1 MREGLIKGQVTRM
14 SLDKKTSLHS
24 QLKDEYHNRD
34 RRKTQLHYSISER
47 EINQLQ
53 YSANNKVDVK
63 TPDRNLKTGQLLP
76 INQP

>member
-47 EINQLQ
+47 EIN
-53 YSANNKVDVK
+53 
-63 TPDRNLKTGQLLP
+63 
-76 INQP
+76 